1 MKVGQRAALMD
12 VNLVGKTGK
21 TLAGVWSD
29 KKVVK
34 LVCWWVERKDVKLV
48 VLLEWMSAG
57 LMGDQSVET
66 MVCYSVAWK
75 DAQLV
80 ACSVQMSVVA
90 MAYTLVV

>member
-1 MKVGQRAALMD
+1 M
-12 VNLVGKTGK
+12 
-21 TLAGVWSD
+21 
-29 KKVVK
+29 
-34 LVCWWVERKDVKLV
+34 
-48 VLLEWMSAG
+48 EWMSAG
-57 LMGDQSVET
+57 LTGDQLVET